1 MIQRNVIYLI
11 ILILS
16 LSLLSCEGESVKIDG
31 LEVSSTEIMGR
42 DRFGPTGVF
51 EVSEIY
57 SPLELSP
64 SEFTFMGRIMDDRIS
79 MKLINSEPCFSNSN
93 YKEMAKI
100 DFDYYEHHVL
110 KNPGK
115 YTHKI
120 DVFSEN
126 YQQFEA
132 QFIKAKSIKQK
143 LRVLSTW
150 PYYNK
155 VLNETKYLVVTHKL
169 DISEKVFDKLD
180 EDLDEI
186 LEDKLDG
193 LTDELRNRV
202 KLSLISV
209 ARKYLDVRS
218 EYKEIQYHIEYL
230 DKLKELTR
238 RSLKKTKRSVKKRK
252 KKRRVKR
259 KRKKRKKSRKRK
271 SKYPSIQGT
280 LKKLSNHH
288 YLVIVGLSLITS
300 ESKLNDSSRQELIIR
315 NTLNSL
321 IGKDVNST
329 TINNLSMTL
338 AKHFL
343 SVTSKEK
350 ISIIRVGKWYVSKK
364 LK

>member
-1 MIQRNVIYLI
+1 MIQRNIIYVF
-11 ILILS
+11 ILFVTCLGI
-16 LSLLSCEGESVKIDG
+16 LSCEGESVKVDG
-31 LEVSSTEIMGR
+31 LEVNSTEIMGR
-42 DRFGPTGVF
+42 DQFGPTGVF

-57 SPLELSP
+57 NPLELSP

-93 YKEMAKI
+93 YKEIAKI
-100 DFDYYEHHVL
+100 DFDFYEHHVL

-126 YQQFEA
+126 YQKFEA
-132 QFIKAKSIKQK
+132 QFVKAKSIKQK
-143 LRVLSTW
+143 LKVLSTW
-150 PYYNK
+150 PYFNK
-155 VLNETKYLVVTHKL
+155 VLNETKYLIVTHKL

-186 LEDKLDG
+186 LGDKLDG

-202 KLSLISV
+202 KLSLLSV

-230 DKLKELTR
+230 DKLKELTK
-238 RSLKKTKRSVKKRK
+238 RSLKKVKRSFKKRK
-252 KKRRVKR
+252 KKRHVKR
-259 KRKKRKKSRKRK
+259 RGKKRKKSRRRR
-271 SKYPSIQGT
+271 SRYPSIQGT
-280 LKKLSNHH
+280 LKKLSNPH

-300 ESKLNDSSRQELIIR
+300 ESKLNQASGQELIIK
-315 NTLNSL
+315 NTLISI
-321 IGKDVNST
+321 IGKDVNPT
-329 TINNLSMTL
+329 TLNNLSMTL
-338 AKHFL
+338 AKRFL

-350 ISIIRVGKWYVSKK
+350 ISVIRVGKWYVSKK
-364 LK
+364 

>member
-1 MIQRNVIYLI
+1 MIQRNIIYLI
-11 ILILS
+11 VVILS
-16 LSLLSCEGESVKIDG
+16 LSLLSCEGETVKIDG
-31 LEVSSTEIMGR
+31 LEVNSNEIMGQ

-64 SEFTFMGRIMDDRIS
+64 SEFTFMGRIMDDRRS

-93 YKEMAKI
+93 YKEMARI
-100 DFDYYEHHVL
+100 DFDYYKNNVL

-115 YTHKI
+115 YTSKI

-126 YQQFEA
+126 YQKFEA
-132 QFIKAKSIKQK
+132 QFLKAKSIKEK

-150 PYYNK
+150 PYFSK
-155 VLNETKYLVVTHKL
+155 VLNETKYLIVTHKL

-180 EDLDEI
+180 EDLNEI
-186 LEDKLDG
+186 LEAKLDN
-193 LTDELRNRV
+193 LTDELRNRL
-202 KLSLISV
+202 KLALLSV
-209 ARKYLDVRS
+209 ARKHIDVRS

-230 DKLKELTR
+230 DKIKELTR
-238 RSLKKTKRSVKKRK
+238 RSLKKVKRSFKKRK
-252 KKRRVKR
+252 KKKRVKR
-259 KRKKRKKSRKRK
+259 KRKKPRKSRKRK
-271 SKYPSIQGT
+271 SRYPSIQRT
-280 LKKLSNHH
+280 LKKLSNPH

-300 ESKLNDSSRQELIIR
+300 ESKLNKPSGQELIIR
-315 NTLNSL
+315 NTLNSV

-343 SVTSKEK
+343 SITSKEK
-350 ISIIRVGKWYVSKK
+350 ISVIRLGKWYVSKK
-364 LK
+364 AE